1 MPQSGVVLFAQL
13 ASLAGTGWIVW
24 SVARAARPHP
34 HSLAGMVI
42 QAGAY
47 ALLAFICSGALMTAF
62 QVMTAFQLA
71 SARSLGLDA
80 LRIPLGTARTS
91 VWLAPTAILLSR
103 SSPAAVGAVLALA
116 IGITQLLYSQW
127 SELESVALPPAARS
141 ETWLRVSGFAV
152 ALGGQ
157 AVVVAFWMGAPRLA
171 AALLC
176 LSAAS
181 LTLLCL
187 IGDAYR
193 AREPSNMPDS
203 LMRILFT
210 LILAAGLTVGGGM
223 AGLDSGS
230 ESSAEADAKTRP
242 GPDELV
248 TALYQPSPGSTGSIE
263 VTDKSYQ
270 CVILWPKV
278 RETQRLVAPSRTA
291 LLSPL
296 PPVAARTP
304 LRIPFS
310 GQYWMFKPPLTAPP
324 RGSYFRESSPL
335 DLAFFT
341 TDQRP
346 MSMKALQKLEHALD
360 LGCCR
365 AIQIAISN
373 ADRYPGTVAL
383 ELLLIDT
390 QAPGQLVQSLG
401 KRDVLSRPN
410 VKGLDLA
417 VIPVTEVLEFPV
429 SGSTRM
435 RQFDGIQVLFHRAP
449 FRIDRSARISIEDF
463 ILVPP

>member
-1 MPQSGVVLFAQL
+1 VARSSRAHTQT
-13 ASLAGTGWIVW
+13 LAGI
-24 SVARAARPHP
+24 
-34 HSLAGMVI
+34 VI
-42 QAGAY
+42 QAGVY
-47 ALLAFICSGALMTAF
+47 ALLAFICSGTFMTAF
-62 QVMTAFQLA
+62 QVVST
-71 SARSLGLDA
+71 RSLGFNA
-80 LRIPLGTARTS
+80 LRIPLRTARTS
-91 VWLAPTAILLSR
+91 IWLAPSAILIAR
-103 SSPAAVGAVLALA
+103 SSPVAVGAVLALV
-116 IGITQLLYSQW
+116 IGITQLLYSQGP
-127 SELESVALPPAARS
+127 ELESVAGPQAARS
-141 ETWLRVSGFAV
+141 HTWLRVSGFAV

-157 AVVVAFWMGAPRLA
+157 AVIVTFWMGAPRLA
-171 AALLC
+171 AALLFF
-176 LSAAS
+176 SAAG

-193 AREPSNMPDS
+193 AREPSNLPDS

-210 LILAAGLTVGGGM
+210 LILAAGLTVGGRM

-230 ESSAEADAKTRP
+230 PSSAELDGKTRP
-242 GPDELV
+242 GPKELV
-248 TALYQPSPGSTGSIE
+248 TALYQPSPGSSGSIE

-270 CVILWPKV
+270 GVILWPKV
-278 RETQRLVAPSRTA
+278 RETQKLVAPSQTD

-310 GQYWMFKPPLTAPP
+310 GQYWMFKPPLAAPP

-346 MSMKALQKLEHALD
+346 MSMKALQKLDHPLD

-390 QAPGQLVQSLG
+390 QAPSQLVQSLG
-401 KRDVLSRPN
+401 RRDVLSQPN
-410 VKGLDLA
+410 

-429 SGSTRM
+429 PGDTRM

-449 FRIDRSARISIEDF
+449 FRIDRSARISIEHF
-463 ILVPP
+463 VLVPP